1 MLRFVLLIFAL
12 FLPGELLAAEPML
25 PPSGDPWATRAVT
38 TPALQAGAKIYAF
51 CASCHLADGGGRP
64 DGAIPRLA
72 GQPAEIVAAKLES
85 IRKGTTYLPVMAAFV
100 NSLSPAE
107 VKAVA
112 AYIAALPAPQYLGHG
127 DGKSL
132 SQGEKSYAA
141 NCAACHGERGAGNVA
156 LRAPRLCGQHAGY
169 TVRRIDEVVRNT
181 RGDANAGMAALAKPL
196 SASERAAVADYLSRG
211 QCDGAAQP

>member
-1 MLRFVLLIFAL
+1 MLVLAVFFPAIL
-12 FLPGELLAAEPML
+12 FAAEPML

-38 TPALQAGAKIYAF
+38 TPALQTGAKVYAF

-72 GQPAEIVAAKLES
+72 GQQPEIVAAKLDG
-85 IRKGTTYLPVMAAFV
+85 IRSGSTYLPVMAAFA

-112 AYIAALPAPQYLGHG
+112 AYIAALPAPKYVGHG

-132 SQGEKSYAA
+132 AQGEKTYAT
-141 NCAACHGERGAGNVA
+141 NCAACHGERGEGNAA

-169 TVRRIDEVVRNT
+169 TVRRLDEVVSNS
-181 RGDANAGMAALAKPL
+181 RGDANPGMAALAKPL
-196 SASERAAVADYLSRG
+196 PAKERAAIGDYLSRAS
-211 QCDGAAQP
+211 CDGAVKP

>member
-1 MLRFVLLIFAL
+1 MLVLTLLFPAAL
-12 FLPGELLAAEPML
+12 HAAEPML
-25 PPSGDPWATRAVT
+25 PPSGDPWATRAGT
-38 TPALQAGAKIYAF
+38 DATLQAGAKIYAF

-85 IRKGTTYLPVMAAFV
+85 IRNGTTYLPVMAAFV

-112 AYIAALPAPQYLGHG
+112 AYIAALPAPKHLGHG
-127 DGKSL
+127 DGKVL
-132 SQGEKSYAA
+132 AQGEKAYAA
-141 NCAACHGERGAGNVA
+141 SCAACHGDRGEGNPA

-169 TVRRIDEVVRNT
+169 TVRRLDEVVRNT

-211 QCDGAAQP
+211 PCDGAAKP